1 MKKIDIACIIDDDPI
16 FVFSAKK
23 IMQMSNMCNGF
34 LVFHNGHE
42 ALSNLKAIISKDSQ
56 SLPDVILLDLNMPI
70 MDGWEFLEE
79 FIKIPTQKEIII
91 YIVTSSVDP
100 QDVIKARS
108 YDKVSNYIIKPI
120 SMESLKSLMI
130 SDIQETEVSSKS

>member
-23 IMQMSNMCNGF
+23 IMQMSKMCNGF

-42 ALSNLKAIISKDSQ
+42 ALQNLKAIISSNQ
-56 SLPDVILLDLNMPI
+56 QNLPDVILLDLNMPV

-100 QDVIKARS
+100 EDVIKARS

-120 SMESLKSLMI
+120 SMESLKVLMTA
-130 SDIQETEVSSKS
+130 DIPEENTDKN